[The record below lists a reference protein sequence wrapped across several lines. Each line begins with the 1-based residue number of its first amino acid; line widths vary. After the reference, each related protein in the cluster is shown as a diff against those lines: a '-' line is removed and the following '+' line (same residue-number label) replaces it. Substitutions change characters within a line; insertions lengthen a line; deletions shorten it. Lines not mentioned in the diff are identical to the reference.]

1 MTAPPG
7 LSRFAPSVTGEA
19 HPGTLLAALLAWL
32 DARRRGDHFVVRL
45 EDLDHTRDRPG
56 LAEGLVRD
64 LAWLGLD
71 WDELHVQSGQRARHE
86 AALDRLAAAGLV
98 YPCRCS
104 RSERAA
110 SGRRAPDGGWAYDNR
125 CRGRALPAG
134 GWRAAGDPVRLA
146 LPDRRVPISDESG
159 ADLSQVPSV
168 EMGDPILV
176 RRDGVVAYQLAV
188 VVDDGAAGVTRIV
201 RGRDIAPS
209 TATQAL
215 LQDLLGLPRP
225 TYRHHL
231 LLLEPRGEKLAKM
244 HGSIPA
250 RVLREALS
258 PEELVG
264 ALAHLVGL
272 APDPAPR
279 AAASLVADFAW
290 DRVRREDRAV
300 AWSNGRLEPA

>member
-1 MTAPPG
+1 VIARPG

-32 DARRRGDHFVVRL
+32 DARRRGDRFVVRL

-56 LAEGLVRD
+56 LADGLVAD

-71 WDELHVQSGQRARHE
+71 WDELHVQSEQRARHQ
-86 AALDRLAAAGLV
+86 AALDRLAGAGLL

-104 RSERAA
+104 RSERAT

-125 CRGRALPAG
+125 CRGRALPVG
-134 GWRAAGDPVRLA
+134 GWRAAGESVRLA
-146 LPDRRVPISDESG
+146 LPDRRVPIADEG
-159 ADLSQVPSV
+159 GLDLSQVPSV
-168 EMGDPILV
+168 EMGDPILI
-176 RRDGVVAYQLAV
+176 RRDGVIAYQLAV

-231 LLLEPRGEKLAKM
+231 LLLEPHGDKLAKM

-250 RVLREALS
+250 SVLRASLG
-258 PEELVG
+258 PEQLVG
-264 ALAHLVGL
+264 ALAHLAGL
-272 APDPAPR
+272 AAGPTQR
-279 AAASLVADFAW
+279 TAASLVSEFAW
-290 DRVRREDRAV
+290 DRVRSEDRAV
-300 AWSNGRLEPA
+300 AWSNGWLEPA

>member
-1 MTAPPG
+1 MIARPG

-32 DARRRGDHFVVRL
+32 DARRRGDRFVVRL

-56 LAEGLVRD
+56 LADGLVAD

-86 AALDRLAAAGLV
+86 AALDRLAAAGLL

-104 RSERAA
+104 RSERAS

-125 CRGRALPAG
+125 CRGRALAR
-134 GWRAAGDPVRLA
+134 GWRVAGESVRLA
-146 LPDRRVPISDESG
+146 LPDRRVPIADEG
-159 ADLSQVPSV
+159 GLDLSQVPSV

-176 RRDGVVAYQLAV
+176 RRDGVIAYQLAV

-231 LLLEPRGEKLAKM
+231 LLLEPRGDKLAKM

-250 RVLREALS
+250 RLLRESLA
-258 PEELVG
+258 PDELVG

-272 APDPAPR
+272 APDRAPR
-279 AAASLVADFAW
+279 TAASLVPDFAW

-300 AWSNGRLEPA
+300 TWSNGRLQPA